1 MSVETLVLDNY
12 IGGKWITSESHD
24 FIDVTNPATGDIISR
39 VAISTK
45 RDVDLAVES
54 AKHAFEEWRHVPL
67 NQRIG
72 YLSRLRELLIE
83 NSEEIARTITVEH
96 GKVLADARGEMVRVI
111 ENATKALDIGL
122 TQGRMLSNIAA
133 GQIEV
138 HSMLVPIGTF
148 SLVTPFNFPA
158 MIVFWFLPYA
168 LLTGNT
174 LVVKPSE
181 QTPLTMNKIFE
192 LIDKAAFPA
201 GVVNLVHGD
210 KTVSEL
216 LLEHPGISGI
226 TSVSSTETMKNI
238 QQMAA
243 LNDKRFICQG
253 GAKNFVVVLP
263 DADLDV
269 IVPHII
275 DSVYGNTGQRC
286 LAGSNVIVAGH
297 SNKAYGQ
304 LMKKIHEAARDIKIG
319 FGLERGVTMGPVISK
334 SAKERII
341 SAIDTGVGEGAQLLL
356 DGRNVEV
363 DGCPDGYWL
372 GPSIFSDVTP
382 LMSVACDEIFGP
394 VMTVIR
400 KDTLQGAIDMI
411 NAGGYGNAAM
421 LFTSSGKAGHQF
433 EYEVDAGNIGI
444 NIGLPAPIPPFSFGG
459 MKDSFRGDLH
469 GQGDDAVKFFTQEK
483 VVIKRWL

>member
-1 MSVETLVLDNY
+1 MGVETLVLDNY

-24 FIDVTNPATGDIISR
+24 FIDVTNPATGDVISR

-72 YLSRLRELLIE
+72 YLSRLRGLLIE

-96 GKVLADARGEMVRVI
+96 GKVIADARGEVVRAI
-111 ENATKALDIGL
+111 ENATKALDIDLVSGKI
-122 TQGRMLSNIAA
+122 LSNIAA
-133 GQIEV
+133 GQIQEY
-138 HSMLVPIGTF
+138 SMRVPIGTF

-192 LIDKAAFPA
+192 LIDEAEFPA

-210 KTVSEL
+210 KTVSGL

-226 TSVSSTETMKNI
+226 TSVSSTQTMKDLK
-238 QQMAA
+238 QMAA
-243 LNDKRFICQG
+243 LNDKKFICQG
-253 GAKNFVVVLP
+253 GAKNFVVILP
-263 DADLDV
+263 DADTDK
-269 IVPHII
+269 IVPYVI

-286 LAGSNVIVAGH
+286 LAGSNVIVVGH
-297 SNKAYGQ
+297 SNKAYDR
-304 LMKKIHEAARDIKIG
+304 LIKKITEAARAIKIG
-319 FGLERGVTMGPVISK
+319 YGLERGVTMGPVISK
-334 SAKERII
+334 AAKERII
-341 SAIDTGVGEGAQLLL
+341 SAIDAGVGEGAQLLL

-372 GPSIFSDVTP
+372 GPSIFLDVAP
-382 LMSVACDEIFGP
+382 SMSVACDEIFGP

-400 KDTLQGAIDMI
+400 KDTLQEALDMI
-411 NAGGYGNAAM
+411 AASDYGNAAM
-421 LFTSSGKAGHQF
+421 IFTSSGKAAQQF
-433 EYEVDAGNIGI
+433 KNEVDAGNIGI
-444 NIGLPAPIPPFSFGG
+444 NIGLPAPIPPFPFGG

-483 VVIKRWL
+483 VVIERWL